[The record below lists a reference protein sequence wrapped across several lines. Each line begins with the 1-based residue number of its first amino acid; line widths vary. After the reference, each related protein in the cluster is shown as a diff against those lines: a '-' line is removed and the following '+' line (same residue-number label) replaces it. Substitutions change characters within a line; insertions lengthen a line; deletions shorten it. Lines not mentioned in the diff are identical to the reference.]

1 MIIVASELIF
11 YSTTVSTSKMEHRK
25 TKWPIISNSD
35 PKLSWETYRQGRQRR
50 VDESGVGS
58 HFYDYLPF
66 LEIQL

>member
-1 MIIVASELIF
+1 
-11 YSTTVSTSKMEHRK
+11 MEHRK
-25 TKWPIISNSD
+25 TKWPIISKSD
-35 PKLSWETYRQGRQRR
+35 AKLSWETYRQGRQRK